1 MSAQSEMK
9 LERAAIRA
17 RASKPMLWIGLVSI
31 TMIFAALTSAYIVR
45 QADPDWLSLQ
55 LPQPFF
61 VSTAIIVL
69 SSMTLWAAAYFIK
82 QNNYAQVTNFV
93 GLTLLL
99 AVGFVFAQFYTYS
112 YMVDE
117 GYYLTGSN
125 ISSSFLYILTG
136 LHLAHLFGGIIALI
150 VTMVYALRKKYSKD
164 HKLGFELTATYWHY
178 LTGLWI
184 YLLLFLLFVK

>member
-150 VTMVYALRKKYSKD
+150 VTMVYALRKKV
-164 HKLGFELTATYWHY
+164 LQRPQIRF
-178 LTGLWI
+178 
-184 YLLLFLLFVK
+184 